1 MKSDHGDKPILKEF
15 ATELLETMLEVSGL
29 LVVVLD
35 SGGRLRLF
43 NRACEKLTGYSSGE
57 VLGKEVWSLLIP
69 QDEVPAVMDIHRRL
83 TDGEELNLYINHWLA
98 RDGSKRLIQWRNAA
112 LLDPGCNLVGVVGT
126 GIDITEQER
135 ALRARLR
142 WEHERHNL
150 LDALPILI
158 AHVGPDFH
166 IRFANDGYRQWFGLD
181 SNSVVGEHVA
191 SVIGESAFEVLRPHF
206 SKAMNGHR
214 SAYHGEV
221 PYLHGPTRF
230 IHGSYLPAFDE
241 AALVDGFYI
250 VAVDLTE
257 QYRLQEELKNER
269 EKALRKAQIHLLEL
283 SHATRLAATSEL
295 ATGLA
300 HEISQ
305 PLTAISAS
313 AEACLMQMESHPGEA
328 ESLRPAL
335 ERIAAQG
342 QRARRVIEQLRN
354 FLRREQDDVRVEVD
368 PVELVEH
375 VLLLLDSEILAC
387 GVEVESAM
395 DPEAPPL
402 WVNRV
407 QIEQV
412 LFNLVRNAVDALK
425 DFDGTRRIRIRCHT
439 VPKRD
444 ELRFEV
450 SDSGPGLSESG
461 MPNLFSPF
469 YTTKPEGLGQGLAIC
484 RSIIDRHGGSISAEN
499 HSEGGAL
506 FSFTLPLEDA
516 GNE

>member
-1 MKSDHGDKPILKEF
+1 MDSDDGDKPILRDF
-15 ATELLETMLEVSGL
+15 AAELLETMLEVSGL

-35 SGGRLRLF
+35 SRGRLTLF
-43 NRACEKLTGYSSGE
+43 NRASEELTGYSSDE
-57 VLGKEVWSLLIP
+57 VLGREIWPLLIP
-69 QDEVPAVMDIHRRL
+69 PDEVPAVKDVHQRL
-83 TDGEELNLYINHWLA
+83 THGEGLNLYINHWLT
-98 RDGSKRLIQWRNAA
+98 RDGKKRLIQWRNAA
-112 LLDPGCNLVGVVGT
+112 LLDQHGNHVGVVGT

-135 ALRARLR
+135 ALRTRLR
-142 WEHERHNL
+142 WEHERHSV

-181 SNSVVGEHVA
+181 PTSVVGKHVA
-191 SVIGESAFEVLRPHF
+191 SVIGERAFEVLAPHF
-206 SKAMNGHR
+206 REAVDGHR

-221 PYLHGPTRF
+221 PYLYGPARF
-230 IHGSYLPAFDE
+230 IHGTYIPALDE
-241 AALVDGFYI
+241 VSGVDGFYI

-257 QYRLQEELKNER
+257 QHRLQEELNDER
-269 EKALRKAQIHLLEL
+269 DKARREAQTHLLEL

-313 AEACLMQMESHPGEA
+313 AEACLMLLENHPGEVD
-328 ESLRPAL
+328 SLRPAL
-335 ERIAAQG
+335 EKIAAQG
-342 QRARRVIEQLRN
+342 QRARQIIEQLRN
-354 FLRREQDDVRVEVD
+354 FLRREQDDVRIEVD
-368 PVELVEH
+368 PEELVEH
-375 VLLLLDSEILAC
+375 VLLLLDSELVAS
-387 GVEVESAM
+387 GVEVETMM
-395 DPEAPPL
+395 DPEAPPIG
-402 WVNRV
+402 VNRV

-412 LFNLVRNAVDALK
+412 LFNLVRNAIDVLK
-425 DFDGTRRIRIRCHT
+425 DFDGERRIRIRCLT
-439 VPKRD
+439 VPEKE

-450 SDSGPGLSESG
+450 SDSGPGLTETG
-461 MPNLFSPF
+461 MPKLFSPF

-484 RSIIDRHGGSISAEN
+484 RSIIDRHGGSIQAKN
-499 HSEGGAL
+499 HSQGGAL